1 MDVVLWM
8 VFLAGAFVVLW
19 LMRFVVVTYARDD
32 AEGLVEA
39 DCARWDAEMCSQSPL
54 FDDDGWLR

>member
-19 LMRFVVVTYARDD
+19 LMRIVVGTYAQAD
-32 AEGLVEA
+32 ADSLAEA
-39 DCARWDAEMCSQSPL
+39 DCAEWDAEMCSQSPL